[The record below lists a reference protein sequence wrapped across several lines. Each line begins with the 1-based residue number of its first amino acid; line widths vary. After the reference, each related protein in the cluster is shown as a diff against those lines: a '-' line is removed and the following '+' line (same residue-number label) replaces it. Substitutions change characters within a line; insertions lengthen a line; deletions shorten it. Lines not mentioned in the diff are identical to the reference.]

1 MRERNWLLAAGS
13 LPGKN
18 ENQQKGIV
26 LGHAYSI
33 LDVAVIDGNKLI
45 QMRNPWG
52 HKEWTGAW
60 SDNSKEWNQKR
71 KQIIYDRMAQ
81 RRVTKVEV
89 GADDGVFWISLSDFF
104 TNFLVLYVGQYL
116 DKQIYNELLVE
127 SEWSVK
133 NKTAG
138 GCMNHSSFVDN
149 PQFKLNV
156 QAHDQNVPIDI
167 TIAITPFNKKGDADF
182 YGFRGFDIQGRRA
195 T

>member
-1 MRERNWLLAAGS
+1 MLQMREGNWLLAAGS
-13 LPGKN
+13 LAGEN

-52 HKEWTGAW
+52 ETEWTGAW
-60 SDNSKEWNQKR
+60 SDNSKEWNTKR

-104 TNFLVLYVGQYL
+104 TNFRVLYVAQYL

-133 NKTAG
+133 TNTAG
-138 GCMNHSSFVDN
+138 GCMNHSSFVNN

-156 QAHDQNVPIDI
+156 QAHDPNVPIDI
-167 TIAITPFNKKGDADF
+167 TIAITPFNKKADAEF
-182 YGFRGFDIQGRRA
+182 YGFRGFDI
-195 T
+195 